1 MIKNLAITSL
11 IIIFT
16 LLGNSVSAGDCPN
29 DPLPV
34 TPELHRVLTQT
45 EKEMEKGHNQKALN
59 LLMDYARKNASK
71 AHSQLPFLKGLV
83 NYRLKR
89 FNDSETFFKE
99 AVKLD
104 PCFGEAWQNLAA
116 VRHQLK
122 RPAEAAE
129 AMEKAF
135 SLIRPEN
142 PDLQYQ
148 ASVFR
153 VMAKEQEKA
162 ISLLRKLVQRPNP
175 KQPWFLLLA
184 DTLQKQKKSG
194 EAAKVLQTAAKLF
207 KAPEFQ
213 YQAALIHVHAGTPH
227 KALPLLKNLTVEPK
241 PRTKWFVTLSQVYTR
256 LSQPAKAAEAM
267 ENASRLK
274 PSPSRKYRAASLWIE
289 ADQPEKALPL
299 LKGLCA
305 RPKPRSQWCASLVH
319 VLERL
324 GKNDEAAK
332 ILTSGNAAEKSPTD
346 SFRSAL
352 LHLKNE
358 APQKALPILEKL
370 ATNANPNAQ
379 WLIVLASTLDRL
391 DRPKEAVAVMEK
403 VDLNA
408 SALSSPGLSSSL
420 RLQVAIF
427 WLNHHHPKRALNL
440 LETMA
445 KNPRASKSSRVAL
458 IEALVRTGKP
468 RAANAPLKR
477 LLDRYPQ
484 DEQIWRLAAWTAIEQ
499 KDYGK
504 AAAAL
509 EVAFRLEPPKH
520 GGWKRLGNLY
530 RLAGVPRKAAE
541 AYTRAFGETPTAR
554 NLDLLACTHTE
565 AHQMEY
571 ALTAA
576 GRAASLAPTAKRFS
590 RLGRM
595 YMKQGDFAKG
605 MAAFQKAAQLD
616 DQGGINSLRLGYAAW
631 KLDQLASAKTAFQ
644 SVLQKADS
652 GSQTASKAS
661 RALKTIEQVMNNH

>member
-1 MIKNLAITSL
+1 MGGTNHQFQVGKMIKNFAVTSL
-11 IIIFT
+11 IIIFM
-16 LLGNSVSAGDCPN
+16 LLGNSVSAGDCPK

-34 TPELHRVLTQT
+34 SPELHRVLTRA
-45 EKEMEKGHNQKALN
+45 EKEMEKGHNQKALR
-59 LLMDYARKNASK
+59 LLADYARKNASK
-71 AHSQLPFLKGLV
+71 VHPQLLFLRGLV

-116 VRHQLK
+116 VRYEQK
-122 RPAEAAE
+122 RLAEAAE
-129 AMEKAF
+129 AMIRAF

-148 ASVFR
+148 TAVFWL
-153 VMAKEQEKA
+153 MAKETKKA
-162 ISLLRKLVQRPNP
+162 IS
-175 KQPWFLLLA
+175 
-184 DTLQKQKKSG
+184 
-194 EAAKVLQTAAKLF
+194 
-207 KAPEFQ
+207 
-213 YQAALIHVHAGTPH
+213 
-227 KALPLLKNLTVEPK
+227 
-241 PRTKWFVTLSQVYTR
+241 
-256 LSQPAKAAEAM
+256 
-267 ENASRLK
+267 
-274 PSPSRKYRAASLWIE
+274 
-289 ADQPEKALPL
+289 L

-305 RPKPRSQWCASLVH
+305 RPNPSPRWRASLAH
-319 VLERL
+319 VLETL
-324 GKNDEAAK
+324 KKNDKAAK
-332 ILTSGNAAEKSPTD
+332 VLASRNAAGKASAD
-346 SFRSAL
+346 RFRSAL
-352 LHLKNE
+352 LHLKDG
-358 APQKALPILEKL
+358 APQKALPILTKL
-370 ATNANPNAQ
+370 AANANPNAQ
-379 WLIVLASTLDRL
+379 WLIVLASTLDKL
-391 DRPKEAVAVMEK
+391 DRPKEALAVMEK

-408 SALSSPGLSSSL
+408 SALSSPGLSSPDLSSKM

-427 WLNHHHPKRALNL
+427 WLNHDHPKRALNL
-440 LETMA
+440 LEKLA
-445 KNPRASKSSRVAL
+445 KNPRASKSCRVAL

-468 RAANAPLKR
+468 QAANVPLKG

-499 KDYGK
+499 KDYGN

-509 EVAFRLEPPKH
+509 EVAFRLDPPKH

-554 NLDLLACTHTE
+554 DLDLLACTHTE

-595 YMKQGDFAKG
+595 YMKQRDFAKG